1 MGRMARSGDG
11 KGRDILAHTPFLREE
26 RDALMPEAI
35 IVGSDH
41 AGFALKQK
49 VKAHLEARGF
59 AVEDVGIASEQFV
72 DYPKIAH
79 ELAEA
84 VADGRF
90 ARGVVICGTGL
101 GVSMAANRHAGVRAA
116 VAYDLRHGAP
126 VARAQR
132 RERPGARRPQPGPRA
147 GARRILDVWLD
158 TAFEGGRHAR
168 RVALIEPGA
177 QHPPPSTR

>member
-1 MGRMARSGDG
+1 
-11 KGRDILAHTPFLREE
+11 
-26 RDALMPEAI
+26 MPEKI

-41 AGFALKQK
+41 AGFALKQQ
-49 VKAHLEARGF
+49 VKAHLEGRGF
-59 AVEDVGIASEQFV
+59 MVEDLGIQSEEFV

-84 VADGRF
+84 VAQGRV
-90 ARGVVICGTGL
+90 ARGVLVCGTGL

-116 VAYDLRHGAP
+116 VAYDEET
-126 VARAQR
+126 ARLS
-132 RERPGARRPQPGPRA
+132 RA
-147 GARRILDVWLD
+147 HNDANVLALGGRSLDHPLALRILDLWLD

-177 QHPPPSTR
+177 EVPTALSEVK